1 MIDFFGSDIN
11 KQTSISMHSKLVRYN
26 REIWLWACTQE
37 VVTVA
42 PGRLANYEQSKKD
55 FFKEHLHEHE
65 EIRLILEG
73 GGKIHKP

>member
-1 MIDFFGSDIN
+1 M
-11 KQTSISMHSKLVRYN
+11 
-26 REIWLWACTQE
+26 QE

-42 PGRLANYEQSKKD
+42 PGRLANYEQMKKD

-73 GGKIHKP
+73 GGKNVVQLLTVWLSTTN

>member
-1 MIDFFGSDIN
+1 M
-11 KQTSISMHSKLVRYN
+11 
-26 REIWLWACTQE
+26 QE

-42 PGRLANYEQSKKD
+42 PDRLANYEQKKRE

-73 GGKIHKP
+73 SGKELGVHIIHAYLNIVLLLQNLSPSLQ

>member
-1 MIDFFGSDIN
+1 MTIRVKN
-11 KQTSISMHSKLVRYN
+11 LERYN
-26 REIWLWACTQE
+26 RVLAVGTQE

-73 GGKIHKP
+73 GGKTH

>member
-1 MIDFFGSDIN
+1 MVSRIQDIKFLLYGSCKAVDGFLTFASHGI
-11 KQTSISMHSKLVRYN
+11 
-26 REIWLWACTQE
+26 QE

-42 PGRLANYEQSKKD
+42 PNRLANYKQKKRE

-73 GGKIHKP
+73 SGKET